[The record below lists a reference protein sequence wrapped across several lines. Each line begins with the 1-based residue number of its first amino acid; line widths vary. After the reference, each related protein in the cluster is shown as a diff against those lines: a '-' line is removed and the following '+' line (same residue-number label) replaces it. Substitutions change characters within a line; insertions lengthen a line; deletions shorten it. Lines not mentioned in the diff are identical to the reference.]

1 MKIVGKR
8 HVECQVNFADVL
20 DAVSH
25 KKRELFEDCRTVAT
39 FSCSIGIL
47 PGPKNAAETAAL
59 QGRCSPLHATFNSSP
74 SAAPCSL
81 GGLSKRGGHPR
92 VALSSEGFLV
102 VDDAAGRV
110 GGQRPPDDDNR
121 RESGVEQDA
130 VFQHFEAQPGP
141 AGAWNRP

>member
-102 VDDAAGRV
+102 VEA
-110 GGQRPPDDDNR
+110 
-121 RESGVEQDA
+121 REGLHAIGWMSDIWMVLVWA
-130 VFQHFEAQPGP
+130 FKVPVTFTFGP
-141 AGAWNRP
+141 VNFFAFSELSR